1 MSGPPARQVSLL
13 EVSGVAKHF
22 GGLTALAGVDI
33 TVEAGEIV
41 GLIGPNG
48 SGKTTLFHCIAG
60 ALMPDDGDI
69 RLHGQSLLG
78 VGPHVV
84 CARGVGR
91 TFQLVRVFPQLSAL
105 DNVLAGQSHR
115 AESVMGAFAGASTSA
130 VRRRALG
137 LLEFM
142 GLADHASIS
151 ASDGRFDVL
160 RGLSLR
166 VARGE
171 LVAVLGPNGAGKSTL
186 LKTVAGFLRPRQGSI
201 QLEGE
206 EIGGLRPP
214 ALLRKGIAYVMQR
227 SSLFPKMTI
236 QENLE
241 LGAYV
246 RETTDE
252 VRTDIERVLA
262 LFPRLAER
270 RRQRAEGLSGGERR
284 MLEIGRGLL
293 LRPRLLLLDEPT
305 MGLAPLVMDL
315 IFDKI
320 LEVRATGTTV
330 VMVEQN
336 ARRALEVSDRAY
348 VLEQGQTRVEGR
360 GEELLRSEA
369 VRRAYLGSGTAGR

>member
-1 MSGPPARQVSLL
+1 MTS
-13 EVSGVAKHF
+13 
-22 GGLTALAGVDI
+22 
-33 TVEAGEIV
+33 
-41 GLIGPNG
+41 
-48 SGKTTLFHCIAG
+48 
-60 ALMPDDGDI
+60 
-69 RLHGQSLLG
+69 
-78 VGPHVV
+78 
-84 CARGVGR
+84 
-91 TFQLVRVFPQLSAL
+91 
-105 DNVLAGQSHR
+105 VLA
-115 AESVMGAFAGASTSA
+115 VDD
-130 VRRRALG
+130 V
-137 LLEFM
+137 
-142 GLADHASIS
+142 HASY
-151 ASDGRFDVL
+151 GRFDVL

-186 LKTVAGFLRPRQGSI
+186 LKTVAGFLKPRQGSI

-246 RETTDE
+246 RETTVE

-262 LFPRLAER
+262 MFPRLAER
-270 RRQRAEGLSGGERR
+270 RRQLAEGLSGGERR
-284 MLEIGRGLL
+284 MLEIGRALL
-293 LRPRLLLLDEPT
+293 LRPKLLLLDEPT

-315 IFDKI
+315 IFDTI
-320 LEVRATGTTV
+320 MEVRAAGTTV

-360 GEELLRSEA
+360 GEELLASDA
-369 VRRAYLGSGTAGR
+369 VRRAYLGSGAGR

>member
-1 MSGPPARQVSLL
+1 MTSVL
-13 EVSGVAKHF
+13 V
-22 GGLTALAGVDI
+22 VDD
-33 TVEAGEIV
+33 V
-41 GLIGPNG
+41 
-48 SGKTTLFHCIAG
+48 H
-60 ALMPDDGDI
+60 
-69 RLHGQSLLG
+69 
-78 VGPHVV
+78 
-84 CARGVGR
+84 
-91 TFQLVRVFPQLSAL
+91 
-105 DNVLAGQSHR
+105 
-115 AESVMGAFAGASTSA
+115 ESY
-130 VRRRALG
+130 
-137 LLEFM
+137 
-142 GLADHASIS
+142 
-151 ASDGRFDVL
+151 GRFDVL
-160 RGLSLR
+160 RGVSLR
-166 VARGE
+166 VASGE

-186 LKTVAGFLRPRQGSI
+186 LKTIAGFLAPRQGSI
-201 QLEGE
+201 TLDGE
-206 EIGGLRPP
+206 AIGGLRPP